1 MSVIRCDLCQCEVDT
16 DIESTYE
23 ACEGCAVDYDG
34 QASEHPKLAE
44 LEKDRARLDWIM
56 AIIPALCREAIDTDM
71 EADR

>member
-1 MSVIRCDLCQCEVDT
+1 MSVIRCDLCERQVDT

-23 ACEGCAVDYDG
+23 ACEGCAVDYDDG

-56 AIIPALCREAIDTDM
+56 ENSALCREAIDTAM